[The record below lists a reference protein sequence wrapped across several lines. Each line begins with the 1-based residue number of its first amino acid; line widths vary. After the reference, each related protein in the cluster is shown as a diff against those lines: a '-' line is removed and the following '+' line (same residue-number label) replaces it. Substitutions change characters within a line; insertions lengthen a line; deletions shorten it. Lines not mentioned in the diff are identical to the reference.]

1 VGGELDEFAGLGAV
15 LGDQLG
21 EPALDGL
28 PVLAGGVRVV
38 PAGVGTGL
46 GFEFGDQ
53 GVLAPFD
60 VADRLAEGVGAPG
73 GAIRLS
79 AGGVAGELRG

>member
-1 VGGELDEFAGLGAV
+1 V

-28 PVLAGGVRVV
+28 PVLTGGVRVV

-53 GVLAPFD
+53 GALAPFD
-60 VADRLAEGVGAPG
+60 VADGLAQRAGALG
-73 GAIRLS
+73 CAIRLR
-79 AGGVAGELRG
+79 AGGVAGELS